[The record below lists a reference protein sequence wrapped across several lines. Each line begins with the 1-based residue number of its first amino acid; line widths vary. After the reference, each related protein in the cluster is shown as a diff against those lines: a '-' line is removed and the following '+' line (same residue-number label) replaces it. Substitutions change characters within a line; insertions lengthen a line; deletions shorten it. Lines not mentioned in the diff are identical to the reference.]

1 MSTTKITKH
10 LITFGSKNYENSIN
24 SLIKSSQD
32 FFDHHHVFSPEDIDN
47 DFFEKH
53 KSILSQPRGAGYW
66 LWKPYFIKKVIESVE
81 DNDIIFYVDAG
92 NIFIHDPTFLYEN
105 LKKNNGIILFDNRDG
120 MVNGG
125 QAQNF
130 ISCKKDSF
138 VLMKCDSDKYIYG
151 PHLNASYQIYQ
162 KNKKSLKFINEYFNF
177 CKIENI
183 ITDTPNEHG
192 PNYPGYYDHRHDQS
206 VLSLL
211 AIKNNINPLIDPSE
225 WGNKCGNR
233 GFNQLFIHHR
243 NPNYILR

>member
-1 MSTTKITKH
+1 MIP
-10 LITFGSKNYENSIN
+10 LFN
-24 SLIKSSQD
+24 SLVNSGKDLTVTDKRMTRFWISMPEAIK
-32 FFDHHHVFSPEDIDN
+32 
-47 DFFEKH
+47 
-53 KSILSQPRGAGYW
+53 
-66 LWKPYFIKKVIESVE
+66 FI
-81 DNDIIFYVDAG
+81 
-92 NIFIHDPTFLYEN
+92 
-105 LKKNNGIILFDNRDG
+105 
-120 MVNGG
+120 
-125 QAQNF
+125 
-130 ISCKKDSF
+130 CDSF